1 MDKTLTDKLNLLI
14 NTKTKIQTAITEG
27 GVTVPA
33 ELPFNDYDDLIR
45 QLSQV
50 SDTTSTQ
57 DLLVLADMM
66 VEIGNVPF
74 IEHTYTEEEI
84 SEIEQFMDK
93 LLGEG
98 GSVSE

>member
-57 DLLVLADMM
+57 DLLF
-66 VEIGNVPF
+66 F
-74 IEHTYTEEEI
+74 IYRI
-84 SEIEQFMDK
+84 YYSCDWKVIIW
-93 LLGEG
+93 LP
-98 GSVSE
+98 